1 MADPVRDAAGQ
12 SVRAPGPARSVV
24 VAVGLLAALT
34 AWASGTGDLADLGRA
49 LLCAALASGL
59 GLLALRGPGGRE
71 ATLAA
76 MQEALRAAAR
86 GEPAVARALLPL
98 EDPLAHAVALLL
110 DRAQDERARLEAR
123 RAELERELAARASEA
138 VESHDRLRTL
148 DRARDIL
155 LSGVSHELRTP
166 LTSVLAAVEILQ
178 NYAGEEPI
186 ERAEFL
192 RIIDKEA
199 RRLLQVI
206 DGILDLAKMEAGT
219 LQLDLATHDLA
230 EIVAEVQADLEPRAR
245 EQGIH
250 LRLAG
255 GAARHPCECD
265 RARVRLCLATA
276 LESAIFDTPG
286 GATVRV
292 WIESR
297 DGGYEVHVRDG
308 SCALAGPG
316 QVHAARTGTS
326 GGETLRLA
334 LAARIADTHG
344 GCLLH
349 GVQPDGSCGFTLRL
363 PAQRGAGAER
373 PLAAAP

>member
-1 MADPVRDAAGQ
+1 MADPVRDAAGH
-12 SVRAPGPARSVV
+12 SLRALGPARTVV

-34 AWASGTGDLADLGRA
+34 AWASGTGDLGDLGRA

-59 GLLALRGPGGRE
+59 GLLALRGPGNRD

-76 MQEALRAAAR
+76 MQEALRAAAL
-86 GEPAVARALLPL
+86 GESTVARALLPL
-98 EDPLAHAVALLL
+98 EDPLAHSLALLL
-110 DRAQDERARLEAR
+110 DRAQDEKTRLEAR

-178 NYAGEEPI
+178 NYAGEDPI

-199 RRLLQVI
+199 RRLLQAI

-230 EIVAEVQADLEPRAR
+230 EIVAEVQTDLEPRAR

-250 LRLAG
+250 LRLEG
-255 GAARHPCECD
+255 SAARHPCECD
-265 RARVRLCLATA
+265 RQRVRLCLATA
-276 LESAIFDTPG
+276 IESAIFDTPG

-292 WIESR
+292 WIEAH

-308 SCALAGPG
+308 NCTLAGPAPG
-316 QVHAARTGTS
+316 QAERVSTTR
-326 GGETLRLA
+326 GETLRLA

-349 GVQPDGSCGFTLRL
+349 GVQPDGSCAFTLRL
-363 PAQRGAGAER
+363 PAQRSAGADH
-373 PLAAAP
+373 PLAPAR